1 VTAGA
6 HDGLPFALTLYNSAL
21 TKRWTWAGM
30 TTWGWARGV
39 LEARH
44 AAGGP
49 VPPPAALGEPKP
61 TDEAKVRCPCWS
73 AASWRPDADR
83 PECDRGR
90 RKADGV
96 AHVFALTLDYDN
108 GVGPAEALDRWAGY
122 ERLVYTSWSHRP
134 DRPKCRIVLPL
145 AEPVPGPVWSGV
157 YRAISADE
165 GKAADATTLDPSRI
179 WFGHAEGHG
188 GPHYARW
195 RPGRLLSLLDLAL
208 DVDAKAQARA
218 AVEAEDR
225 ARRAAQ
231 ASAARA
237 AAERHADR
245 GEDAAGRLRRKLFAV
260 DPDLRARVGAHA
272 GGRIVAGPDG
282 GQTVRKALCP
292 ACGRPGVWFGVTK
305 GRARCDHVNT
315 CGYGAGEGV
324 RVIEYADAV
333 GFLGV

>member
-1 VTAGA
+1 MTDGA
-6 HDGLPFALTLYNSAL
+6 HDDLPFALTLYDGAL
-21 TKRWTWAGM
+21 GARWAWAGV

-39 LEARH
+39 LAARH
-44 AAGGP
+44 ASGGP
-49 VPPPAALGEPKP
+49 VPAALPDGRKAQD
-61 TDEAKVRCPCWS
+61 TAKVRCPCWS
-73 AASWRPDADR
+73 AVSWRPDADR
-83 PECDRGR
+83 PEDDRGR

-96 AHVFALTLDYDN
+96 AHVFALTLDYDD
-108 GVGPAEALDRWAGY
+108 GVGPVEALDRWAGY

-145 AEPVPGPVWSGV
+145 AEPVPGAVWSGV
-157 YRAISADE
+157 YRAILADE
-165 GKAADATTLDPSRI
+165 GGAADAKTLDPSRI

-218 AVEAEDR
+218 EAEAEDR
-225 ARRAAQ
+225 ARRAVA

-272 GGRIVAGPDG
+272 GGRIVTGPDG